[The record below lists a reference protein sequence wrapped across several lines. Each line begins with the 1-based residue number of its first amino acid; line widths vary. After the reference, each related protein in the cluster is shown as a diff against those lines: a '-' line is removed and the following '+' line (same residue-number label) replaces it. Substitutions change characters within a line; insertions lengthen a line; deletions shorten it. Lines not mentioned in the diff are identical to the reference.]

1 MRSTKGSADMW
12 WIIIGA
18 VIAIIVMIVLVVIF
32 SDTTGRAKVGLL
44 DCKSKG
50 GYCWPEDQC
59 RTGEGKLSAVFSC
72 EEPNTKCCFKG

>member
-1 MRSTKGSADMW
+1 MKKGSADMW

-44 DCKSKG
+44 DCESKG
-50 GYCWPEDQC
+50 GVCNLTEDGCKEQ
-59 RTGEGKLSAVFSC
+59 EGKVSPVFSC
-72 EEPNTKCCFKG
+72 EKPAEKCCFKG